1 MKVKI
6 IRRIVAA
13 VIVIGIAIWGLCQ
26 KQTYTD
32 LLSQPEALN
41 MLRVAEFPEAL
52 VPTVAEQAL
61 KELPESPIIIRATAM
76 AEKDYL
82 FSLNL
87 QKVSVQ
93 QVYRGEGIEP
103 GDEVQIA
110 LNTKFTINAQTIE
123 GMVADEKIAELH
135 FVNEME
141 EGKDYLIFLE
151 KKIDPLDK
159 REQRAIYRVV
169 ESVITPVFG
178 YEERENKIVDV
189 SESISTYIDY
199 KLVKDNEFF
208 VTSQKTLDGFM
219 ELKKQLLAQ
228 FPKS

>member
-1 MKVKI
+1 M
-6 IRRIVAA
+6 
-13 VIVIGIAIWGLCQ
+13 VITAGIAIWGLCQ
-26 KQTYTD
+26 KQTYTN

-52 VPTVAEQAL
+52 VPTMAEQAL

-159 REQRAIYRVV
+159 RKQQAIYRVV

-189 SESISTYIDY
+189 SESISTYINY
-199 KLVKDNEFF
+199 ELVKDNEFF

>member
-1 MKVKI
+1 
-6 IRRIVAA
+6 
-13 VIVIGIAIWGLCQ
+13 
-26 KQTYTD
+26 
-32 LLSQPEALN
+32 

-52 VPTVAEQAL
+52 VPTMAEQAL

-159 REQRAIYRVV
+159 REQQAIYRVV

-189 SESISTYIDY
+189 SESISTYTDY

>member
-1 MKVKI
+1 
-6 IRRIVAA
+6 
-13 VIVIGIAIWGLCQ
+13 
-26 KQTYTD
+26 
-32 LLSQPEALN
+32 

-52 VPTVAEQAL
+52 VPTMAEQAL

-159 REQRAIYRVV
+159 REQQAIYRVV

-189 SESISTYIDY
+189 SKSISTYIDY
-199 KLVKDNEFF
+199 ELVKDNEFF

>member
-1 MKVKI
+1 M
-6 IRRIVAA
+6 
-13 VIVIGIAIWGLCQ
+13 VITAGIAIWGLCQ
-26 KQTYTD
+26 KQTYTN

-52 VPTVAEQAL
+52 VPTMAEQAL

-141 EGKDYLIFLE
+141 KGKDYLIFLE

-159 REQRAIYRVV
+159 REQQAIYRVV

-189 SESISTYIDY
+189 SESISTYINY
-199 KLVKDNEFF
+199 ELVKDNEFF

>member
-1 MKVKI
+1 M
-6 IRRIVAA
+6 
-13 VIVIGIAIWGLCQ
+13 VITAGIAIWGLCQ
-26 KQTYTD
+26 KQTYTN

-52 VPTVAEQAL
+52 VPTMAEQAL
-61 KELPESPIIIRATAM
+61 KEPPESPIIIRATAM

-159 REQRAIYRVV
+159 REQQAIYRVV

-189 SESISTYIDY
+189 SKSISTYIDY
-199 KLVKDNEFF
+199 ELVKDNEFF

>member
-1 MKVKI
+1 M
-6 IRRIVAA
+6 
-13 VIVIGIAIWGLCQ
+13 VITAGIAIWGLCQ
-26 KQTYTD
+26 KQTYTN

-52 VPTVAEQAL
+52 VPTMAEQAL

-159 REQRAIYRVV
+159 RKQQAIYRVV

-189 SESISTYIDY
+189 SKSISTYIDY
-199 KLVKDNEFF
+199 ELVKDNEFF
-208 VTSQKTLDGFM
+208 VTSQKTLDEFM

>member
-1 MKVKI
+1 
-6 IRRIVAA
+6 
-13 VIVIGIAIWGLCQ
+13 
-26 KQTYTD
+26 
-32 LLSQPEALN
+32 

-52 VPTVAEQAL
+52 VPTMAEQAL

-82 FSLNL
+82 FNLNL

-159 REQRAIYRVV
+159 REQQAIYRVV
-169 ESVITPVFG
+169 ESVITLVFG

-199 KLVKDNEFF
+199 ELVKDNEFF

>member
-1 MKVKI
+1 M
-6 IRRIVAA
+6 
-13 VIVIGIAIWGLCQ
+13 VITAGIAIWGLCQ
-26 KQTYTD
+26 KQTYTN

-52 VPTVAEQAL
+52 VPTMAEQAL

-159 REQRAIYRVV
+159 REQQAIYRVV

-199 KLVKDNEFF
+199 ELVKDNEFF

-219 ELKKQLLAQ
+219 ELKKQLLTQ

>member
-1 MKVKI
+1 M
-6 IRRIVAA
+6 
-13 VIVIGIAIWGLCQ
+13 VITAGIAIWGLCQ
-26 KQTYTD
+26 KQTYTN

-52 VPTVAEQAL
+52 VPTMAEQAL

-159 REQRAIYRVV
+159 REQQAIYRVV

-189 SESISTYIDY
+189 SKSISTYIDY
-199 KLVKDNEFF
+199 ELVKDNEFF
-208 VTSQKTLDGFM
+208 ITSQKTLDEFM

>member
-1 MKVKI
+1 M
-6 IRRIVAA
+6 
-13 VIVIGIAIWGLCQ
+13 VITAGIAIWGLCQ
-26 KQTYTD
+26 KQTYTN

-52 VPTVAEQAL
+52 VPTMAEQAL

-141 EGKDYLIFLE
+141 KGKDYLIFLE

-159 REQRAIYRVV
+159 REQQAIYRVV

>member
-1 MKVKI
+1 M
-6 IRRIVAA
+6 
-13 VIVIGIAIWGLCQ
+13 VITAGIAIWGLCQ
-26 KQTYTD
+26 KQTYTN

-52 VPTVAEQAL
+52 VPTMAEQAL

-159 REQRAIYRVV
+159 RKQQAIYRVV

-189 SESISTYIDY
+189 SESISTYINY
-199 KLVKDNEFF
+199 ELVKDNEFF
-208 VTSQKTLDGFM
+208 ITSQKTLDEFM

>member
-1 MKVKI
+1 M
-6 IRRIVAA
+6 
-13 VIVIGIAIWGLCQ
+13 VITVGIAFWGLCQ
-26 KQTYTD
+26 KQTYTN

-52 VPTVAEQAL
+52 VPTMAELAL

-159 REQRAIYRVV
+159 REQQAIYRVV

-189 SESISTYIDY
+189 SKSISTYIDY
-199 KLVKDNEFF
+199 ELVKDNEFF

>member
-1 MKVKI
+1 
-6 IRRIVAA
+6 
-13 VIVIGIAIWGLCQ
+13 
-26 KQTYTD
+26 
-32 LLSQPEALN
+32 

-52 VPTVAEQAL
+52 VPTMAEQAL

-159 REQRAIYRVV
+159 REQQAIYRVV
-169 ESVITPVFG
+169 ESVITLVFG

-199 KLVKDNEFF
+199 ELVKDNEFF

>member
-1 MKVKI
+1 
-6 IRRIVAA
+6 
-13 VIVIGIAIWGLCQ
+13 
-26 KQTYTD
+26 
-32 LLSQPEALN
+32 

-52 VPTVAEQAL
+52 VPTMAEQAL

-159 REQRAIYRVV
+159 REQQAIYRVV

-199 KLVKDNEFF
+199 ELVKDNEFF

>member
-1 MKVKI
+1 M
-6 IRRIVAA
+6 
-13 VIVIGIAIWGLCQ
+13 VITAGIAIWGLCQ
-26 KQTYTD
+26 KQTYTN

-52 VPTVAEQAL
+52 VPTMAEQAL

-141 EGKDYLIFLE
+141 KGKDYLIFLE

-159 REQRAIYRVV
+159 REQQAIYRVV

-199 KLVKDNEFF
+199 ELVKDNEFF

>member
-1 MKVKI
+1 
-6 IRRIVAA
+6 
-13 VIVIGIAIWGLCQ
+13 
-26 KQTYTD
+26 
-32 LLSQPEALN
+32 

-52 VPTVAEQAL
+52 VPTMAEQAL

-141 EGKDYLIFLE
+141 EGKDYLIFLG

-159 REQRAIYRVV
+159 REQQAIYRVV

-189 SESISTYIDY
+189 SKSISTYIDY
-199 KLVKDNEFF
+199 ELVKDNEFF

>member
-1 MKVKI
+1 MV
-6 IRRIVAA
+6 VTA
-13 VIVIGIAIWGLCQ
+13 GIAIWGLCQ
-26 KQTYTD
+26 KQTYTN

-52 VPTVAEQAL
+52 VPTMAEQAL

-159 REQRAIYRVV
+159 REQQAIYRVV

-189 SESISTYIDY
+189 SKSISTYIDY
-199 KLVKDNEFF
+199 ELVKDNEFF

>member
-13 VIVIGIAIWGLCQ
+13 VITAGIAIWGLCQ
-26 KQTYTD
+26 KQTYTN

-52 VPTVAEQAL
+52 VPTMAEQAL

-159 REQRAIYRVV
+159 REQQAIYRVV

-189 SESISTYIDY
+189 SKSISTYIDY
-199 KLVKDNEFF
+199 ELVKDNEFF

>member
-1 MKVKI
+1 M
-6 IRRIVAA
+6 
-13 VIVIGIAIWGLCQ
+13 VITAGIAIWGLCQ
-26 KQTYTD
+26 KQTYTN

-52 VPTVAEQAL
+52 VPTMAEQAL

-141 EGKDYLIFLE
+141 KGKDYLIFLE

-159 REQRAIYRVV
+159 REQQAIYRVV

-189 SESISTYIDY
+189 SKSISTYIDY
-199 KLVKDNEFF
+199 ELVKDNEFF

>member
-1 MKVKI
+1 M
-6 IRRIVAA
+6 
-13 VIVIGIAIWGLCQ
+13 VITAGIAIWGLCQ
-26 KQTYTD
+26 KQTYTN

-52 VPTVAEQAL
+52 VPTMAEQAL

-159 REQRAIYRVV
+159 REQQAIYRVV

-189 SESISTYIDY
+189 SESISTYTDY